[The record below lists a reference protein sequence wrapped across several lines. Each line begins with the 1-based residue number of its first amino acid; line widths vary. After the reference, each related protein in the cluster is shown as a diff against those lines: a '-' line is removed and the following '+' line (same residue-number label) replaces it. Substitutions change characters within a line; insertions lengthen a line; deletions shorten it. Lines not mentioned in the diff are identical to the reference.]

1 MAQSYKKHF
10 LELPSNDDGNKNNI
24 SFSKASSGEI
34 AIKDRIKNAT
44 GDPDNV
50 IICVDVKGKI
60 QLIHSLSNLGGT
72 IRRPEDKI
80 VGAIGMGHD
89 PVGIIVVKSSL
100 GVSCKHKAP
109 GLERYESCESMDDMK
124 KLVASNNEKFN
135 GSNYFCLPPLHL
147 KP

>member
-24 SFSKASSGEI
+24 SFSKASSAEI
-34 AIKDRIKNAT
+34 AIEDRIKNDT

-72 IRRPEDKI
+72 IRRPVDKL

-109 GLERYESCESMDDMK
+109 GLERYESCESRD
-124 KLVASNNEKFN
+124 AT
-135 GSNYFCLPPLHL
+135 
-147 KP
+147 